1 MLTAYLGI
9 AIVLTVLIL
18 LYIYSGQTFNIY
30 LIIYV
35 IGAISVIT
43 GGTLTAFNGNKIL
56 AAILFFIGA
65 VAIFVV
71 FGLKWFSPGSVFAK
85 TPVSWPPTIN
95 TCPDYLVYYG
105 RANADGTKENTC
117 IDLVGVSKNGGLK
130 VFSKEVLQGV
140 GNPPAENEFYFS
152 LKTESSDN
160 DAKKQELCTRAIQ
173 AGLTWEGVTNGES
186 CTSATGASVA
196 PGSGTANCPSSLTLP
211 TSPTA

>member
-1 MLTAYLGI
+1 MLTTYLGI
-9 AIVLTVLIL
+9 AIVLTVLVL
-18 LYIYSGQTFNIY
+18 LHFYSGVTFNIY
-30 LIIYV
+30 LIIY
-35 IGAISVIT
+35 IISAISVIA
-43 GGTLTAFNGNKIL
+43 GGTVTAFNTGKTL
-56 AAILFFIGA
+56 AAVLFCMGA
-65 VAIFVV
+65 IAISVI

-105 RANADGTKENTC
+105 RARGDGTKENTC

-186 CTSATGASVA
+186 CTSTTGTSVA
-196 PGSGTANCPSSLTLP
+196 SGTANCPKPS
-211 TSPTA
+211 A